1 MSRPQL
7 DTSTAAWKPVRE
19 AAETVAAM
27 LGEDQVDLV
36 DFGKAYAEFAMALC
50 VASRAGG
57 TSSMRFEAAALA
69 LDLRTKKSALE
80 EFLQRQ

>member
-1 MSRPQL
+1 MSRPQF
-7 DTSTAAWKPVRE
+7 DTSGPLWEPVRE
-19 AAETVAAM
+19 AAQTLATM
-27 LGEDQVDLV
+27 LGEKQVDLV
-36 DFGKAYAEFAMALC
+36 DFGKAYAAFAMALC

-80 EFLQRQ
+80 EFLQRH